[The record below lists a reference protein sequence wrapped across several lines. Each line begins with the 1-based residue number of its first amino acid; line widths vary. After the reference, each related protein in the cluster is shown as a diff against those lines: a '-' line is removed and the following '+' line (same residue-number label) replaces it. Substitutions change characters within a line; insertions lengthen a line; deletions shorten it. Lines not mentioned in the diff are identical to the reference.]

1 MACCASRIVC
11 GTLST
16 ANVLEGY
23 PSVPLLAAERTGARS
38 GFGFVLNALHSFVAS
53 VRALSCLCPVF
64 VDQA

>member
-1 MACCASRIVC
+1 MRDTQY
-11 GTLST
+11 G
-16 ANVLEGY
+16 ERPGGGY

-53 VRALSCLCPVF
+53 VRALSCLCPVC